1 MKEIIPYSNLSALLE
16 SIPRE
21 HMTMEVCNAFVK
33 AWGRI
38 HGREAVDG
46 SEAWAEYK
54 NIMVS
59 ISGGAD
65 SDIMLDLIERIGH
78 PQSCVRYVFFNTGM
92 EFRATLRHLDELE
105 QTYGVKIERHRAK
118 VPVPLGCQKYGI
130 PFLNKKFSQFI
141 YRLQKHGF
149 RWEDK
154 PFDELYKE
162 YPHCKSALRWW
173 CNMWGENGQC
183 NIKNKPWLKEF
194 MIQDPPQFRISN
206 ACCEG
211 AKKKTAEQIRKDIAP
226 DLDCQ
231 GVRKAEGGVRSMAYT
246 SCFDQKAGGCDK
258 FRPIFWMRKEDKEAY
273 EQAFGLK
280 HSDCYEVYGLQRT
293 GCACCP
299 FGRDWEFELQVAQ
312 KYEPDLYRAAM
323 HVFGPSYEYTRRYME
338 FRRKMKE
345 ANR

>member
-78 PQSCVRYVFFNTGM
+78 PKSCVRYVFFNTGM

-105 QTYGVKIERHRAK
+105 QTYGVKIERYRAK
-118 VPVPLGCQKYGI
+118 VPVPLGCKKYGI
-130 PFLNKKFSQFI
+130 PFLSKQISQYI

-149 RWEDK
+149 KWEDK
-154 PFDELYKE
+154 PFEVLYEE
-162 YPHCKSALRWW
+162 YPRCKAALRWW
-173 CNMWGENGQC
+173 CNLWGEHSKM
-183 NIKNKPWLKEF
+183 NISNRPWLKEF
-194 MIQDPPQFRISN
+194 MVQDPPDFLISDG
-206 ACCEG
+206 CCSG
-211 AKKKTAEQIRKDIAP
+211 AKKKLRK
-226 DLDCQ
+226 
-231 GVRKAEGGVRSMAYT
+231 
-246 SCFDQKAGGCDK
+246 
-258 FRPIFWMRKEDKEAY
+258 
-273 EQAFGLK
+273 
-280 HSDCYEVYGLQRT
+280 
-293 GCACCP
+293 
-299 FGRDWEFELQVAQ
+299 
-312 KYEPDLYRAAM
+312 
-323 HVFGPSYEYTRRYME
+323 
-338 FRRKMKE
+338 
-345 ANR
+345 